1 MAEQRPAAAAVVP
14 VRAGIP
20 ADLRAQAAAQMTAK
34 YQTGNR
40 LLTCARAFSLQGMA
54 ATNCVMSPLA
64 DSMAVPVPN
73 WLTSASLEDC

>member
-1 MAEQRPAAAAVVP
+1 
-14 VRAGIP
+14 
-20 ADLRAQAAAQMTAK
+20 MTAK